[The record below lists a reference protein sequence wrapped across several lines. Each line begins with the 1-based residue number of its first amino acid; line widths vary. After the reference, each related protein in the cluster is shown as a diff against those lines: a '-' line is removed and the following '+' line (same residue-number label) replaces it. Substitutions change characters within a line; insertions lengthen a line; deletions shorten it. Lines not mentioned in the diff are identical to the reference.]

1 MLTGLMSDVK
11 ERPRRDACG
20 AAGGADGGE
29 GAAERDLNRE
39 KRRDATENEE
49 HKTDGVKLSKRKK
62 WHADVKKDEEM
73 LTRIGDG
80 KGPK

>member
-11 ERPRRDACG
+11 ERPRRDASG

-39 KRRDATENEE
+39 KRRDATKSEE
-49 HKTDGVKLSKRKK
+49 RTKLM
-62 WHADVKKDEEM
+62 V
-73 LTRIGDG
+73 
-80 KGPK
+80 